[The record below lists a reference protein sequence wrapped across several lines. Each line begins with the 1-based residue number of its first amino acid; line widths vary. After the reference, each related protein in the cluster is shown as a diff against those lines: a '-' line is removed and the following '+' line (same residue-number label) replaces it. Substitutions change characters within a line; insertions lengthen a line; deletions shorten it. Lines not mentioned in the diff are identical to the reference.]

1 MGQSENGL
9 GLMLAGIFSR
19 TYAAKGEAV
28 FAAIKADGFSAA
40 QLNLSS
46 LGLESLPASL
56 PEDVVLKAKADAI
69 KRSVVL
75 VALSGTYNMAHP
87 DAAYRKAQ
95 RAKFVNVVQA
105 AKLMDIGIVSL
116 CTGSRD
122 QNNMWAYHADNYSPE
137 AWRDFRSE
145 LGHVLAL
152 ADGLTL
158 AIEPE
163 PSNVVRDAKVARRLL
178 DEVGSSHLKI
188 ILDAANLIGP
198 DGLARQHQIMAE
210 AFELLGQDVVLAHAK
225 DIDAAGQ
232 VVAPGQG
239 AVDLKAFAQGLKRL
253 KFSGALVG
261 HGFEEKD
268 AKAAALYLKSIA

>member
-1 MGQSENGL
+1 MQ
-9 GLMLAGIFSR
+9 AGIFSR

-46 LGLESLPASL
+46 LGLESLPSSV
-56 PEDVVLKAKADAI
+56 PDDVVLKAKADAAI
-69 KRSVVL
+69 HGVAL

-87 DAAYRKAQ
+87 DVAYRKAQ
-95 RAKFVNVVQA
+95 RAKFLNVVVA

-122 QNNMWAYHADNYSPE
+122 ANNMWAHHADNHSPE
-137 AWRDFRSE
+137 AWHDFRSE
-145 LGHVLAL
+145 LDAALSL

-163 PSNVVRDAKVARRLL
+163 PGNVVRDAKLARRLL
-178 DEVGSSHLKI
+178 DEVGSPHLKI

-198 DGLARQHQIMAE
+198 DGLAQQRQIMAE
-210 AFELLGQDVVLAHAK
+210 AFDLLGADVVLAHAK
-225 DIDAAGQ
+225 DIDASGH
-232 VVAPGQG
+232 VVPPGQG
-239 AVDLKAFAQGLKRL
+239 TIDLIDFVEGLKRAHY
-253 KFSGALVG
+253 SGALIA

-268 AKAAALYLKSIA
+268 AKSAGKALTMILGLNSS

>member
-1 MGQSENGL
+1 MSVMQI
-9 GLMLAGIFSR
+9 GIFSR
-19 TYAAKGEAV
+19 TYAAKSDAV

-46 LGLESLPASL
+46 LGLESLPHSL
-56 PEDVVLKAKADAI
+56 PEDVMLQAKADAA
-69 KRSVVL
+69 KHGVAL

-95 RAKFVNVVQA
+95 RAKFGNVVKA

-122 QNNMWAYHADNYSPE
+122 ANNMWAHHEDNHSPE
-137 AWRDFRSE
+137 ARRDFRAE
-145 LGHVLAL
+145 LDAALSL

-163 PSNVVRDAKVARRLL
+163 PGNVVRDAKVARHLL
-178 DEVGSSHLKI
+178 DEVGSPHLKI

-198 DGLARQHQIMAE
+198 DGLSRQHEIMAE
-210 AFELLGQDVVLAHAK
+210 AFDLLGADVVLAHAK
-225 DIDAAGQ
+225 DIDASGH
-232 VVAPGQG
+232 VVPPGQG
-239 AVDLKAFAQGLKRL
+239 TIDLIDFVEGLKRAHY
-253 KFSGALVG
+253 SGALIA

-268 AKAAALYLKSIA
+268 AKSAGKALTMILGLNRS

>member
-1 MGQSENGL
+1 MQ
-9 GLMLAGIFSR
+9 AGIFSR

-56 PEDVVLKAKADAI
+56 PEDVVLKAKADAA
-69 KRSVVL
+69 KHGVAL
-75 VALSGTYNMAHP
+75 MALSGTYNMAHP
-87 DAAYRKAQ
+87 DAAYRTAQ

-122 QNNMWAYHADNYSPE
+122 ANNMWAHHADNYSPE

-145 LGHVLAL
+145 LDEVLAL

-163 PSNVVRDAKVARRLL
+163 PGNVVRDAKVARRLL

-198 DGLARQHQIMAE
+198 DGLTHQQQIMTE

-225 DIDAAGQ
+225 DIDASGN
-232 VVAPGQG
+232 VVPPGEG
-239 AVDLKAFAQGLKRL
+239 AVDLVSFVRGLKQAQF
-253 KFSGALVG
+253 KGAVVA

-268 AKAAALYLKSIA
+268 AKLAGAFLNSLLFQKS

>member
-1 MGQSENGL
+1 MQ
-9 GLMLAGIFSR
+9 AGIFSR
-19 TYAAKGEAV
+19 TYAVKGEAV

-56 PEDVVLKAKADAI
+56 PEDVMLQAKADAA
-69 KRSVVL
+69 RHSVAL

-87 DAAYRKAQ
+87 DAAYRNAQ
-95 RAKFVNVVQA
+95 RLKFVNVVKA
-105 AKLMDIGIVSL
+105 AKLMGIGVVSL

-122 QNNMWAYHADNYSPE
+122 PNNMWAHHEGNHSPE
-137 AWRDFRSE
+137 AWHDFRTE
-145 LGHVLAL
+145 LDAALLL

-163 PSNVVRDAKVARRLL
+163 PGNVVRDAKIARRLL
-178 DEVGSSHLKI
+178 DEVGSPHLKI

-198 DGLARQHQIMAE
+198 DGLSRQRQIMAE
-210 AFELLGQDVVLAHAK
+210 AFDLLGTDVVLAHAK
-225 DIDAAGQ
+225 DINASGH
-232 VVAPGQG
+232 VVPPDQG
-239 AVDLKAFAQGLKRL
+239 AIDLTSFVEGLRRVHY
-253 KFSGALVG
+253 SGALIA

-268 AKAAALYLKSIA
+268 AKSAGKALNTILGLNRS

>member
-1 MGQSENGL
+1 MQ
-9 GLMLAGIFSR
+9 AGIFSR

-28 FAAIKADGFSAA
+28 FAALKADGFSAA

-46 LGLESLPASL
+46 LGLESLPSSL
-56 PEDVVLKAKADAI
+56 PEDVMLQAKADAA
-69 KRSVVL
+69 KHGVAL

-95 RAKFVNVVQA
+95 RAKFLNVVKA

-122 QNNMWAYHADNYSPE
+122 ANNMWAHHADNHSPE
-137 AWRDFRSE
+137 AWHDFRSE
-145 LGHVLAL
+145 LDAALSL

-158 AIEPE
+158 ALEPE
-163 PSNVVRDAKVARRLL
+163 PGNVVRDAKVARRLS
-178 DEVGSSHLKI
+178 DEVGSPHLKI

-198 DGLARQHQIMAE
+198 DGLPRQHQIMAE
-210 AFELLGQDVVLAHAK
+210 AFDLLGADVVLAHAK
-225 DIDAAGQ
+225 DIDASGH
-232 VVAPGQG
+232 VVPPGEG
-239 AVDLKAFAQGLKRL
+239 AIDLTSFVGGLKRAHY
-253 KFSGALVG
+253 SGALIA

-268 AKAAALYLKSIA
+268 AKSARKALNAILGLNSS